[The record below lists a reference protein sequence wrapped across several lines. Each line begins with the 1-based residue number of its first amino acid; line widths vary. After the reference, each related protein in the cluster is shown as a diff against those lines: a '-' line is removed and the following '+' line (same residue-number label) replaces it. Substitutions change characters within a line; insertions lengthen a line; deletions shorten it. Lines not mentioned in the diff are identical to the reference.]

1 MSSSPQP
8 RNDFAFPWS
17 ADDQS
22 RHELIEKLE
31 QVYRLCHLR
40 WRIVQQYG
48 EAARPVLRHI
58 GRALD
63 QTALATALIVL
74 PKVLAEWDRLRPILV
89 SNARTLLPFV
99 PLVKTAEE
107 EALEQDPIWHLLG
120 EFKALAPGQ
129 QDKAAQNLALLWG
142 HFEDTFG
149 GLSGFLAEPQTEQAL
164 YLDKLDAA
172 SRRMKLARG
181 SDVAFHYVTV
191 EVMRLYV
198 ICLQT
203 RRSDRAALSLATCAA
218 TLINRG
224 RMMTPAITH
233 QPAAA

>member
-1 MSSSPQP
+1 MSSSPQH
-8 RNDFAFPWS
+8 RAGFDFPWS

-40 WRIVQQYG
+40 WRIVERYG
-48 EAARPVLRHI
+48 EAARPLLRHI
-58 GRALD
+58 GRAID

-74 PKVLAEWDRLRPILV
+74 PKMFAEWDRLRPILV

-99 PLVKTAEE
+99 PLVKTAED
-107 EALEQDPIWHLLG
+107 EALEQDPIWNLLG
-120 EFKALAPGQ
+120 EFKTLARDQ
-129 QDKAAQNLALLWG
+129 QDKAAKNLALLWG
-142 HFEDTFG
+142 HFEETFG
-149 GLSGFLAEPQTEQAL
+149 GLSGFLAEPLTEQAI
-164 YLDKLDAA
+164 YLGKLASA

-203 RRSDRAALSLATCAA
+203 KRSDRAALSLATCAA
-218 TLINRG
+218 ALINRG

>member
-1 MSSSPQP
+1 MSSSPQH
-8 RNDFAFPWS
+8 RTGFAFPWS
-17 ADDQS
+17 EHDQS

-40 WRIVQQYG
+40 WQIVQQYS
-48 EAARPVLRHI
+48 EAARPLLRHV
-58 GRALD
+58 GRALN

-74 PKVLAEWDRLRPILV
+74 PRVFAEWDRLRPILM

-99 PLVKTAEE
+99 PLVNTAED
-107 EALEQDPIWHLLG
+107 EALKQDPVWNLLA
-120 EFKALAPGQ
+120 EFKTLAPDQ
-129 QDKAAQNLALLWG
+129 QDKAAKNLALLWG
-142 HFEDTFG
+142 HFEETFG
-149 GLSGFLAEPQTEQAL
+149 GLSGFLAEQPMDQAL
-164 YLDKLDAA
+164 YLDKLDTA

-198 ICLQT
+198 TCLQT
-203 RRSDRAALSLATCAA
+203 KRSDRAALSLATCAA
-218 TLINRG
+218 ALINRG

-233 QPAAA
+233 QAAA

>member
-1 MSSSPQP
+1 MSSSPQH
-8 RNDFAFPWS
+8 RTGFVFPWS

-40 WRIVQQYG
+40 WRIAAHYG
-48 EAARPVLRHI
+48 EAARPLLRHI
-58 GRALD
+58 GRTLD

-74 PKVLAEWDRLRPILV
+74 PKVFAEWDRLRPVLM

-99 PLVKTAEE
+99 PLVKTAED
-107 EALEQDPIWHLLG
+107 EALEQDPVWNLLG
-120 EFKALAPGQ
+120 EFETLAPDQ
-129 QDKAAQNLALLWG
+129 QDKAAKNLSLLWG
-142 HFEDTFG
+142 HFEETFG
-149 GLSGFLAEPQTEQAL
+149 GLSGFLAEPPTEQAL
-164 YLDKLDAA
+164 YLDKLDTA

-181 SDVAFHYVTV
+181 SGVAFHYVTV

>member
-1 MSSSPQP
+1 MSSSPQF
-8 RNDFAFPWS
+8 RNNFAFPWS

-31 QVYRLCHLR
+31 HVYRLCHLR
-40 WRIVQQYG
+40 WQIVQQYG
-48 EAARPVLRHI
+48 EATRPVLRHI
-58 GRALD
+58 GRAID

-99 PLVKTAEE
+99 PLVKTAAE

-120 EFKALAPGQ
+120 EFKTLVPDQ
-129 QDKAAQNLALLWG
+129 QEKAAKNLALLWG
-142 HFEDTFG
+142 HFEETFG

-164 YLDKLDAA
+164 YLDKLDTA

>member
-1 MSSSPQP
+1 MSSSPQH
-8 RNDFAFPWS
+8 RTGFVFPWS

-22 RHELIEKLE
+22 RHELVEKLE
-31 QVYRLCHLR
+31 QVYRLCNLR
-40 WRIVQQYG
+40 WQIVQQYG
-48 EAARPVLRHI
+48 EAARPLLHQI

-74 PKVLAEWDRLRPILV
+74 PKVFAEWDRLRPILI

-99 PLVKTAEE
+99 PLVKTAED
-107 EALEQDPIWHLLG
+107 EALEQDPVWNLLA
-120 EFKALAPGQ
+120 EFKALAPDQ
-129 QDKAAQNLALLWG
+129 QDKAAKNLALLWG
-142 HFEDTFG
+142 HFEETFG
-149 GLSGFLAEPQTEQAL
+149 GLSGFLAEPPTEQAL
-164 YLDKLDAA
+164 YLSKLDSA

-203 RRSDRAALSLATCAA
+203 KRSDRAALSLATCAA
-218 TLINRG
+218 ALINRG

>member
-1 MSSSPQP
+1 MSSSPQHQTG
-8 RNDFAFPWS
+8 FSFPWS
-17 ADDQS
+17 AGDQS
-22 RHELIEKLE
+22 RHEFIEKLE
-31 QVYRLCHLR
+31 QVYKLCHLR
-40 WRIVQQYG
+40 WRIVEQYG
-48 EAARPVLRHI
+48 AAARPVLDRI
-58 GRALD
+58 GRAVD

-74 PKVLAEWDRLRPILV
+74 PKVFAEWDRLRPALI

-107 EALEQDPIWHLLG
+107 EALEQDPIWGLLG
-120 EFKALAPGQ
+120 EFKSLAPDQ
-129 QDKAAQNLALLWG
+129 QDKAAKNLALLWA

-149 GLSGFLAEPQTEQAL
+149 GLSGFLAEPPTEQAL
-164 YLDKLDAA
+164 YLAKLDTA

-233 QPAAA
+233 QAAA

>member
-1 MSSSPQP
+1 MSSSPQY

-17 ADDQS
+17 ADDRS
-22 RHELIEKLE
+22 RHALIERLE
-31 QVYRLCHLR
+31 RIYRLCHLR
-40 WRIVQQYG
+40 WRIVEQSG
-48 EAARPVLRHI
+48 EAARPVLRRI
-58 GRALD
+58 GKALD

-74 PKVLAEWDRLRPILV
+74 PKVFAEWDRLQPVLV
-89 SNARTLLPFV
+89 SQARTLLPFV

-107 EALEQDPIWHLLG
+107 EALEQDPIWELLR
-120 EFKALAPGQ
+120 EFKALAPDQ
-129 QDKAAQNLALLWG
+129 QDKAAKNLSLLWA

-149 GLSGFLAEPQTEQAL
+149 GLSGFLTETQAEQAL
-164 YLDKLDAA
+164 YLDKLDMA

-203 RRSDRAALSLATCAA
+203 QRSDRAALSLATCAA
-218 TLINRG
+218 ALINRG
-224 RMMTPAITH
+224 RMMTPAIAH
-233 QPAAA
+233 QAAA

>member
-1 MSSSPQP
+1 MSSSPHY
-8 RNDFAFPWS
+8 RNDFTFPWS

-22 RHELIEKLE
+22 RSELIEKLE

-40 WRIVQQYG
+40 WRIVQRYG
-48 EAARPVLRHI
+48 EAARPVVRRI
-58 GRALD
+58 GKALD

-74 PKVLAEWDRLRPILV
+74 PRVLAEWDRLRPV
-89 SNARTLLPFV
+89 VMSNARSLLPFV
-99 PLVKTAEE
+99 PLSKAAEDQPPE
-107 EALEQDPIWHLLG
+107 QALIWELLG
-120 EFKALAPGQ
+120 EFKVLAPDQ
-129 QDKAAQNLALLWG
+129 QDKAAKNLALLWG

-164 YLDKLDAA
+164 YLDKLDTA

-198 ICLQT
+198 VCLQT
-203 RRSDRAALSLATCAA
+203 GRSDQAALSLASCAA

-224 RMMTPAITH
+224 RMMTPAITY
-233 QPAAA
+233 QAAAA

>member
-1 MSSSPQP
+1 MSSSPQS
-8 RNDFAFPWS
+8 RDGFAFPWS
-17 ADDQS
+17 ADDRS
-22 RHELIEKLE
+22 RHELVEKLE

-48 EAARPVLRHI
+48 EAARPALRQI
-58 GRALD
+58 GRVLD

-74 PKVLAEWDRLRPILV
+74 PKVFAEWDRLRPILM

-99 PLVKTAEE
+99 PLVKSAED

-120 EFKALAPGQ
+120 EFKTLAPDQ
-129 QDKAAQNLALLWG
+129 QDKAARNLALLWG

-164 YLDKLDAA
+164 YLDKLDTA
-172 SRRMKLARG
+172 SRRMRLARG

-198 ICLQT
+198 VGLRT
-203 RRSDRAALSLATCAA
+203 RRSDRAALALATCAA

>member
-1 MSSSPQP
+1 MSSSPQS
-8 RNDFAFPWS
+8 RNDFTFPWS

-31 QVYRLCHLR
+31 QVYRLCHQR
-40 WRIVQQYG
+40 WRIVEHYG
-48 EAARPVLRHI
+48 EAARPLLRRI
-58 GRALD
+58 GRTLD
-63 QTALATALIVL
+63 QTALATALIML
-74 PKVLAEWDRLRPILV
+74 PKVMAEWDRLRPVLV

-107 EALEQDPIWHLLG
+107 EALEQDPVWELLG
-120 EFKALAPGQ
+120 EFKTLAPDQ
-129 QDKAAQNLALLWG
+129 QDKAAKNLALLWA
-142 HFEDTFG
+142 HFEETFG
-149 GLSGFLAEPQTEQAL
+149 GLSGFLAEPQTDQAL
-164 YLDKLDAA
+164 YLDKLDTA

-198 ICLQT
+198 VCLQM
-203 RRSDRAALSLATCAA
+203 RRSDRAALSLAACAA

-224 RMMTPAITH
+224 RVMTPAITH
-233 QPAAA
+233 QAA

>member
-8 RNDFAFPWS
+8 RTDFTFPWS
-17 ADDQS
+17 PSDQS
-22 RHELIEKLE
+22 RHELVERLE

-40 WRIVQQYG
+40 WRIVEQYG
-48 EAARPVLRHI
+48 EAARPVLRRI
-58 GRALD
+58 GRTLD

-74 PKVLAEWDRLRPILV
+74 PKVFAEWDRLRPILI
-89 SNARTLLPFV
+89 SNTRTLLPFV

-107 EALEQDPIWHLLG
+107 EALEQDPVWELLG
-120 EFKALAPGQ
+120 EFKALAPDQ
-129 QDKAAQNLALLWG
+129 QDKAAKNLALLWA

-149 GLSGFLAEPQTEQAL
+149 GLSGFLAETQTEQAL
-164 YLDKLDAA
+164 YLDKLDMA
-172 SRRMKLARG
+172 SRRMRLARG

-203 RRSDRAALSLATCAA
+203 GRSDRAALSLATCAA
-218 TLINRG
+218 TLIDRG

-233 QPAAA
+233 QATA

>member
-1 MSSSPQP
+1 MSSSPQH
-8 RNDFAFPWS
+8 RTGFVFPWS

-40 WRIVQQYG
+40 WRIVEQYG
-48 EAARPVLRHI
+48 EAARPVLRQI

-63 QTALATALIVL
+63 QTALAAALIVL
-74 PKVLAEWDRLRPILV
+74 PKVFAEWDRLRPVLM

-99 PLVKTAEE
+99 PLVKTAED
-107 EALEQDPIWHLLG
+107 EALEQDPIWNLLG
-120 EFKALAPGQ
+120 EFKALAPDQ
-129 QDKAAQNLALLWG
+129 QDKAAKNLALLWG
-142 HFEDTFG
+142 HFEETFA

-164 YLDKLDAA
+164 YLNKLDTA

-181 SDVAFHYVTV
+181 SDAAFHYVTV

-203 RRSDRAALSLATCAA
+203 GRSDRAALSLATAAA

>member
-1 MSSSPQP
+1 MSSSPQS
-8 RNDFAFPWS
+8 RTGFVFPWS
-17 ADDQS
+17 ADDQP
-22 RHELIEKLE
+22 RHELIEKLD
-31 QVYRLCHLR
+31 QVSRLCHLR
-40 WRIVQQYG
+40 WRIVEQYG
-48 EAARPVLRHI
+48 EAARPVLRQI
-58 GRALD
+58 GKALD
-63 QTALATALIVL
+63 QTALAAALIVL
-74 PKVLAEWDRLRPILV
+74 PKVFSEWDRLRPVLI

-99 PLVKTAEE
+99 PLVNTAED
-107 EALEQDPIWHLLG
+107 EALEQDPIWSLLG
-120 EFKALAPGQ
+120 EFKTLVPDQ
-129 QDKAAQNLALLWG
+129 QDKAAKNLALLWG

-149 GLSGFLAEPQTEQAL
+149 GLSGFLAEPQTERAL
-164 YLDKLDAA
+164 YLNKLDTA
-172 SRRMKLARG
+172 SRRMRLARG

-224 RMMTPAITH
+224 RMMTPALTH

>member
-1 MSSSPQP
+1 MSSSPQS
-8 RNDFAFPWS
+8 RADFAFPWS

-22 RHELIEKLE
+22 RHELFEKLE
-31 QVYRLCHLR
+31 RVYRLCHLR
-40 WRIVQQYG
+40 WQAVQQYG
-48 EAARPVLRHI
+48 EAARPALRQI

-89 SNARTLLPFV
+89 SNARTLIPFV

-120 EFKALAPGQ
+120 EFKTLAPDQ
-129 QDKAAQNLALLWG
+129 QDKAARNLALLWG

-149 GLSGFLAEPQTEQAL
+149 GLSGFLAEPHAEQAL
-164 YLDKLDAA
+164 YLGKLDTA
-172 SRRMKLARG
+172 SRRMKLARS

-203 RRSDRAALSLATCAA
+203 RRSDQPALSLATCAA

-233 QPAAA
+233 QPAAI

>member
-1 MSSSPQP
+1 MSSSPQHQT
-8 RNDFAFPWS
+8 DFSFPWS
-17 ADDQS
+17 AADQS

-40 WRIVQQYG
+40 WRIAEQYG
-48 EAARPVLRHI
+48 AAAHPVLRRI
-58 GRALD
+58 GRTLD
-63 QTALATALIVL
+63 QTALAAALIVL
-74 PKVLAEWDRLRPILV
+74 PKVFAEWDRLRPILI

-99 PLVKTAEE
+99 PLVKTVEE
-107 EALEQDPIWHLLG
+107 EALEQDPIWNLLG
-120 EFKALAPGQ
+120 EFKTLAPDQ
-129 QDKAAQNLALLWG
+129 QEKAAKNLALLWA

-164 YLDKLDAA
+164 YLNKLDTA

-198 ICLQT
+198 ICLRT
-203 RRSDRAALSLATCAA
+203 SRSDQAALSLATCAA

-233 QPAAA
+233 QAA

>member
-1 MSSSPQP
+1 MSSSPQH
-8 RNDFAFPWS
+8 RTGFVFPWS
-17 ADDQS
+17 ADDRS

-40 WRIVQQYG
+40 WRIVEQCG
-48 EAARPVLRHI
+48 EAARPLLRHI
-58 GRALD
+58 GRTLD

-74 PKVLAEWDRLRPILV
+74 PKVFAEWDRLRPVLM

-99 PLVKTAEE
+99 PLVKSAEE
-107 EALEQDPIWHLLG
+107 EALEQDPIWSLLR
-120 EFKALAPGQ
+120 EFKTLAPDQ
-129 QDKAAQNLALLWG
+129 QDKSAKNLALLWG
-142 HFEDTFG
+142 HFEETFG
-149 GLSGFLAEPQTEQAL
+149 GLSGFLAEPQMEQAL
-164 YLDKLDAA
+164 YLDKLDTA

-198 ICLQT
+198 ICLHT
-203 RRSDRAALSLATCAA
+203 GRSDRAALSLATCAA
-218 TLINRG
+218 ALINRG

>member
-1 MSSSPQP
+1 MSSSPQH
-8 RNDFAFPWS
+8 RTGFVFPWS

-40 WRIVQQYG
+40 WRIVEQYG
-48 EAARPVLRHI
+48 EAARPVLRQI

-63 QTALATALIVL
+63 QTALAAALIVL
-74 PKVLAEWDRLRPILV
+74 PKVFAEWDRLRPVLM

-99 PLVKTAEE
+99 PLIKTAED
-107 EALEQDPIWHLLG
+107 EALEQDPIWNLLG
-120 EFKALAPGQ
+120 EFKALAPDQ
-129 QDKAAQNLALLWG
+129 QDKAAKNLALLWG
-142 HFEDTFG
+142 HFEETFA

-164 YLDKLDAA
+164 YLNKLDTA

-181 SDVAFHYVTV
+181 SDAAFHYVTV

-203 RRSDRAALSLATCAA
+203 GRSDRAALSLATAAA

>member
-1 MSSSPQP
+1 MSSSPQHQT
-8 RNDFAFPWS
+8 DFTFPWS
-17 ADDQS
+17 AADQS

-40 WRIVQQYG
+40 WRIVEHYG
-48 EAARPVLRHI
+48 AAARPVLHRI
-58 GRALD
+58 GRAVD

-74 PKVLAEWDRLRPILV
+74 PKVFAEWDRYRPILI

-99 PLVKTAEE
+99 PLVKSVEE
-107 EALEQDPIWHLLG
+107 EALEQDPIWNLLG
-120 EFKALAPGQ
+120 EFKTLAPDQ
-129 QDKAAQNLALLWG
+129 QDKAAKNLALLWA
-142 HFEDTFG
+142 HFEDTFE

-164 YLDKLDAA
+164 YLDKLDTA

-233 QPAAA
+233 QAA

>member
-1 MSSSPQP
+1 MSSSPQS

-22 RHELIEKLE
+22 RNELIERLE

-40 WRIVQQYG
+40 WKILEQYG
-48 EAARPVLRHI
+48 EAARPVLRCI
-58 GRALD
+58 GKTLD

-74 PKVLAEWDRLRPILV
+74 PKVFAEWDRLRPILI

-99 PLVKTAEE
+99 PLVKTAED
-107 EALEQDPIWHLLG
+107 EALEQDPIWQLLG
-120 EFKALAPGQ
+120 EFKVLAPDH
-129 QDKAAQNLALLWG
+129 QDKAAKNLALLWG

-149 GLSGFLAEPQTEQAL
+149 GLSGFLAEEQTEQAL
-164 YLDKLDAA
+164 YLDKLDTA
-172 SRRMKLARG
+172 SRRMKLAQG
-181 SDVAFHYVTV
+181 SNVAFHYVTV

-233 QPAAA
+233 QATAA

>member
-1 MSSSPQP
+1 MSSSPQS
-8 RNDFAFPWS
+8 RNNFTFPWS

-22 RHELIEKLE
+22 RNELIEKLE
-31 QVYRLCHLR
+31 QVYRFCHLR
-40 WRIVQQYG
+40 WRILEQYG
-48 EAARPVLRHI
+48 EAARPVLRRI
-58 GRALD
+58 GKTLD

-74 PKVLAEWDRLRPILV
+74 PRVFAEWDRLRPALI

-99 PLVKTAEE
+99 PLVKTAAE
-107 EALEQDPIWHLLG
+107 EALEQDPIWALLG
-120 EFKALAPGQ
+120 EFKTLAPDQ
-129 QDKAAQNLALLWG
+129 QDKAAKNLALLWA

-149 GLSGFLAEPQTEQAL
+149 GLSGFLAETQTEQAL
-164 YLDKLDAA
+164 YLDKLDTA

-181 SDVAFHYVTV
+181 LDVAFHYVTV

-203 RRSDRAALSLATCAA
+203 RRSDRAALALATCAA

-233 QPAAA
+233 QAAAA

>member
-1 MSSSPQP
+1 MSSSPQHQT
-8 RNDFAFPWS
+8 DFVFPWS
-17 ADDQS
+17 AADQP

-40 WRIVQQYG
+40 WRIVEQYG
-48 EAARPVLRHI
+48 ASARPVLHRI
-58 GRALD
+58 GRAVD
-63 QTALATALIVL
+63 QTALATALIVF
-74 PKVLAEWDRLRPILV
+74 PKVFAEWDRFRPILI

-99 PLVKTAEE
+99 PLVKSAEE
-107 EALEQDPIWHLLG
+107 EALEQDPIWNLVG
-120 EFKALAPGQ
+120 EFKTLAPDQ
-129 QDKAAQNLALLWG
+129 QEKAAKNLALLWA

-164 YLDKLDAA
+164 YLDKLDTA

-181 SDVAFHYVTV
+181 SNVAFHYVTV

-203 RRSDRAALSLATCAA
+203 SRSDRAALALATCAA

-224 RMMTPAITH
+224 RMMTRAIAH
-233 QPAAA
+233 QALA

>member
-1 MSSSPQP
+1 MSSSPQSQ
-8 RNDFAFPWS
+8 NDFAFPWA

-22 RHELIEKLE
+22 RHELIERLE

-40 WRIVQQYG
+40 WRIVERYG
-48 EAARPVLRHI
+48 DAARPVLRRV

-63 QTALATALIVL
+63 QTALATVLIVL
-74 PKVLAEWDRLRPILV
+74 PKILAEWDRLRPMLM

-99 PLVKTAEE
+99 PLVKTAED
-107 EALEQDPIWHLLG
+107 EALEQDPVWHLLG
-120 EFKALAPGQ
+120 EFKTLAPDQ
-129 QDKAAQNLALLWG
+129 QDKAARNLALLWG

-149 GLSGFLAEPQTEQAL
+149 GLSGFLAEPQAEQAL
-164 YLDKLDAA
+164 YLDKLDTA
-172 SRRMKLARG
+172 SRRMRLARG

-198 ICLQT
+198 VCLRT
-203 RRSDRAALSLATCAA
+203 RRSDRAALSLAACAA

>member
-1 MSSSPQP
+1 MSSSPQS
-8 RNDFAFPWS
+8 RTDFAFPWA

-22 RHELIEKLE
+22 RHELIERLE

-40 WRIVQQYG
+40 WRIVEQYG
-48 EAARPVLRHI
+48 DAARPVLRRL

-63 QTALATALIVL
+63 QTALATVLIVL
-74 PKVLAEWDRLRPILV
+74 PKLFAEWDRLRPVLIA
-89 SNARTLLPFV
+89 NARTLLPFV

-107 EALEQDPIWHLLG
+107 EALEQDPIWELL
-120 EFKALAPGQ
+120 EELAALAPDQ
-129 QDKAAQNLALLWG
+129 QDKAAKNLALLWG

-164 YLDKLDAA
+164 YLGKLDTA

-198 ICLQT
+198 IGLQT
-203 RRSDRAALSLATCAA
+203 RRSDRPALALAASAA
-218 TLINRG
+218 ALINRG
-224 RMMTPAITH
+224 RMLTPAITH
-233 QPAAA
+233 QAAAA

>member
-1 MSSSPQP
+1 MSSSPQS
-8 RNDFAFPWS
+8 RTDFTFPWS

-22 RHELIEKLE
+22 RHELIGKLE
-31 QVYRLCHLR
+31 QVYRLCHVR
-40 WRIVQQYG
+40 WQIIEQYG
-48 EAARPVLRHI
+48 EAARPVLRRI

-74 PKVLAEWDRLRPILV
+74 PKVFAEWDRLRPVLM

-99 PLVKTAEE
+99 PLVKTAEN
-107 EALEQDPIWHLLG
+107 EALEQDPIWNLLG
-120 EFKALAPGQ
+120 EFKALAPDQ
-129 QDKAAQNLALLWG
+129 QDKAAKNLALLWG
-142 HFEDTFG
+142 HFEETFG
-149 GLSGFLAEPQTEQAL
+149 GLSGFLAEPQTEQTL
-164 YLDKLDAA
+164 YLNKLDTA
-172 SRRMKLARG
+172 SRRMKLAQS
-181 SDVAFHYVTV
+181 SDVALHYVTV

>member
-1 MSSSPQP
+1 MSSSPQS
-8 RNDFAFPWS
+8 RTDFAFPWS

-31 QVYRLCHLR
+31 RVYRLYHLR

-48 EAARPVLRHI
+48 EAARPVLRQI

-74 PKVLAEWDRLRPILV
+74 PKVLAEWDRLRPILI
-89 SNARTLLPFV
+89 SNARTLIPFV
-99 PLVKTAEE
+99 PLVRSAEE

-120 EFKALAPGQ
+120 EFKALAPDQ
-129 QDKAAQNLALLWG
+129 QDKAARNLALLWG
-142 HFEDTFG
+142 HFEETFG

-164 YLDKLDAA
+164 YLGKLDTA
-172 SRRMKLARG
+172 SRRMRLARG

-198 ICLQT
+198 DCLQT
-203 RRSDRAALSLATCAA
+203 RRSDRPALSLATCAA

-233 QPAAA
+233 QPGS